1 MAVDV
6 VAAAVLLVFCSSP
19 IRREALASAW
29 NTAVERVNLVPRTC
43 EVVVLLLLAMV
54 VVAVEVVTRF
64 LLDKIVYPYIR
75 VRRGRRRQH
84 RRGIS
89 SNASC

>member
-6 VAAAVLLVFCSSP
+6 VAAAVLPVFCSAGRSP

-43 EVVVLLLLAMV
+43 EVVVRLLLAMV
-54 VVAVEVVTRF
+54 VEVVEVV
-64 LLDKIVYPYIR
+64 LLLLALLLLLLLLMLLLLV
-75 VRRGRRRQH
+75 
-84 RRGIS
+84 S
-89 SNASC
+89 LSF